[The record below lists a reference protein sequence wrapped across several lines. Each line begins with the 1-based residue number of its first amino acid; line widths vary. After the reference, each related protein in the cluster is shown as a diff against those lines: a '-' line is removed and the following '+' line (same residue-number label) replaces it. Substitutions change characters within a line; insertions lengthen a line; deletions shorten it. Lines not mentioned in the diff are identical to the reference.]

1 MATNSTPGA
10 GKGRS
15 KAPFIAAALV
25 GVLLIVAIR
34 YITTRGSDPAD
45 AAPTA
50 DPGTT
55 VATTAA
61 TAATARPGCTGISV
75 GASSEKAALMAGMAA
90 SYSAAGRTVNG
101 ACYDVTVTS
110 LASGTGEAN
119 LAAGWNETTQG
130 PAPDVWTPAASTWVT
145 LLRSDLT
152 AKDKPNIVPAE
163 SKSVTSTPLVLAMP
177 KPMATALGWPTASL
191 GWSDVLGLVQA
202 KGGWAS
208 KNHPEWG
215 AFTLGKTNPTVST
228 SGLAAT
234 VGALVAATGKSS
246 DLTAADLK
254 NPKVRSYVAAVEQS
268 VVHYGDTTLTYLSN
282 LQRADD
288 RGAALN
294 YLSAV
299 AVEEKSVLDYNAG
312 NPSGDPKTLGQHAPP
327 KVPLVAVYPKEG
339 TLYSDSPYV
348 ILQAPWSTA
357 VKQAGAA
364 DFLAYL
370 TAPAQQKVFT
380 DANFRTFDHQAGAAI
395 TGSDAVIADGVKV
408 ALSPPGS
415 AVLTGVRSLWGELRK
430 RARVLILLDVS
441 GSMGDD
447 AGSSGRSKLD
457 LAKAAAAGAL
467 GQLSDTDQVGLWTFT
482 TQMETPSTI
491 YSEDVPIAPLA
502 RNQRQQLAGKLQSL
516 GPKNGT
522 PLYAATREASKY
534 MNGSADPKL
543 INAVVVLTD
552 GKNEYTDDNLDS
564 LVSDLSGSAT
574 ENGVRVFS
582 IAYGPDADLGT
593 LQKISQASRA
603 AAYDARKPES
613 ITKVFSDVLSN
624 F

>member
-1 MATNSTPGA
+1 MAGNGTSPRSTS
-10 GKGRS
+10 GRS
-15 KAPFIAAALV
+15 RAPLIAAALV
-25 GVLLIVAIR
+25 GVLLIALIR
-34 YITTRGSDPAD
+34 YITTRPDDSAGPSQS
-45 AAPTA
+45 A
-50 DPGTT
+50 DPGTPVST
-55 VATTAA
+55 SQS
-61 TAATARPGCTGISV
+61 ARAGCTMINV
-75 GASSEKAALMAGMAA
+75 GASSEKAALMTTMAT
-90 SYSAAGRTVNG
+90 SYSSSGRTVNG
-101 ACYDVTVTS
+101 VCYDVTVTS
-110 LASGTGEAN
+110 LASGTGESN

-152 AKDKPNIVPAE
+152 ARDRPNILPDE
-163 SKSVTSTPLVLAMP
+163 STSVTSTPLVLAMP
-177 KPMATALGWPTASL
+177 RPMAEALGWPKASL

-202 KGGWAS
+202 KGGWAA
-208 KNHPEWG
+208 KGHPEWG

-246 DLTAADLK
+246 DLTAADLT

-288 RGAALN
+288 SGGALN

-299 AVEEKSVLDYNAG
+299 AVEEKSVLDYDAG

-348 ILQAPWSTA
+348 ILKAPWSTA
-357 VKQAGAA
+357 AKQAAAA

-380 DANFRTFDHQAGAAI
+380 DANFRTFDHQPGAPI
-395 TGSDAVIADGVKV
+395 TGSSSVIAAGVKI
-408 ALSPPGS
+408 ALNPPGS
-415 AVLTGVRSLWGELRK
+415 AVLTGVRALWSELRK

-447 AGSSGRSKLD
+447 AGSSGQSKLD

-482 TQMETPSTI
+482 TNMASPSTI
-491 YSEDVPIAPLA
+491 YSEDVPI
-502 RNQRQQLAGKLQSL
+502 QQLAKNRTTLTAALQGL
-516 GPKNGT
+516 TPKNGT

-552 GKNEYTDDNLDS
+552 GKNEYSDDDLGS
-564 LVSDLSGSAT
+564 LVGDLTDSAK

-593 LQKISQASRA
+593 LQQISQASRA

-613 ITKVFSDVLSN
+613 ITKVFGDVLSN